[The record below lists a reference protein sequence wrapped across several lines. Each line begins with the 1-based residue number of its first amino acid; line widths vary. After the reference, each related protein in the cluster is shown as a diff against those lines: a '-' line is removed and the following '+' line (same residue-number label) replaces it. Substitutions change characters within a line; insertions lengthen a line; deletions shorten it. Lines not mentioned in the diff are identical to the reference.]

1 MGLFSSIKKAASSAV
16 KKVTTKV
23 NNVKSTV
30 SHAASSVKSAVS
42 NAMPS
47 AGAAVSTL
55 KGAVSGAAT
64 GFAAGGIVGAVGG
77 AVIGGGLG
85 HHAYYENGGADTVEE
100 VTNEVAQLSQVP
112 QAYQQ
117 VAAGAA
123 TDSTYNFETG
133 EYSVSIGKNG
143 APTTKAGIDEETKKK
158 LLMLGA
164 GIIAFKA
171 LAK

>member
-1 MGLFSSIKKAASSAV
+1 MGLFSSIKKATSSVV

-30 SHAASSVKSAVS
+30 SNAASSVKSAVS

-47 AGAAVSTL
+47 AGAAVSTI

-85 HHAYYENGGADTVEE
+85 HHAYYENVGADTVEE
-100 VTNEVAQLSQVP
+100 VTQEVANLSQVP

-117 VAAGAA
+117 VAGGVS
-123 TDSTYNFETG
+123 TDSTYNFQTG
-133 EYSVSIGKNG
+133 EYQVSIGKNG
-143 APTTKAGIDEETKKK
+143 AKSAGGIDEDTKKK